1 MRSNIALGVSIVSI
15 LGAMLALKLKADPV
29 WVLLSL
35 MLIWR
40 LAADWADRN
49 FLLLGKKIVA
59 INDVAAKG
67 RMHKSKATMVMSMG
81 SFVFAIAAIVLL
93 FKR

>member
-1 MRSNIALGVSIVSI
+1 MRSNIALGVSIASI

-29 WVLLSL
+29 WVLLCL
-35 MLIWR
+35 MIVWR

-49 FLLLGKKIVA
+49 FHLLGKSVGA
-59 INDVAAKG
+59 INQEARMG

-81 SFVFAIAAIVLL
+81 SFVFALAAIVLL

>member
-1 MRSNIALGVSIVSI
+1 MRSNIALAVSIISI

-40 LAADWADRN
+40 VAADWADRN
-49 FLLLGKKIVA
+49 FLLLGKKIGA
-59 INDVAAKG
+59 INNVAAG
-67 RMHKSKATMVMSMG
+67 QMHKSRATMVMSMG
-81 SFVFAIAAIVLL
+81 SFVFAIAAIVLM